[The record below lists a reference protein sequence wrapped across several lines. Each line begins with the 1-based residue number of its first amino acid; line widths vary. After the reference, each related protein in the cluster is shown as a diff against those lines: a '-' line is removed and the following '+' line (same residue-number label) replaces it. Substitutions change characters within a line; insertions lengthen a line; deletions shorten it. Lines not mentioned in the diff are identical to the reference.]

1 MFLLKPVN
9 VALRV
14 TEELLRLGVTELGS
28 YDVIIGIVELLAGSI
43 LVKPDYLCTK
53 EMSHNLNWVFLA
65 TT

>member
-28 YDVIIGIVELLAGSI
+28 YGVIIGVVELLAGSI
-43 LVKPDYLCTK
+43 LVKPDYFCMK

>member
-28 YDVIIGIVELLAGSI
+28 YDVIIGVVELLAGSI
-43 LVKPDYLCTK
+43 LVKPDYFCTK
-53 EMSHNLNWVFLA
+53 ERVI
-65 TT
+65 T

>member
-9 VALRV
+9 VALR
-14 TEELLRLGVTELGS
+14 EELLRLGVTQLGS
-28 YDVIIGIVELLAGSI
+28 YDVIIGVVELLAGSI